1 MIEVGDLVRVKP
13 TKAKHPWRSSV
24 YSVAGRKGRVKEIR
38 EVMASD
44 HVPDGKI
51 YEVEFNNGRKRFT
64 KGFPSNNLKPV
75 LSDKI
80 TISSQSDLTTV
91 EKDVKHT
98 SKGSEE

>member
-38 EVMASD
+38 EVTASEN
-44 HVPDGKI
+44 VPDGKI

-64 KGFPSNNLKPV
+64 KGFPLNNLK
-75 LSDKI
+75 LL
-80 TISSQSDLTTV
+80 LTNS
-91 EKDVKHT
+91 EEHVKHT
-98 SKGSEE
+98 SKVEKD

>member
-38 EVMASD
+38 EVTASEN
-44 HVPDGKI
+44 VPDGKI

-64 KGFPSNNLKPV
+64 KGFPTTNLKRIECDTEAKNTGKMK
-75 LSDKI
+75 LS
-80 TISSQSDLTTV
+80 V
-91 EKDVKHT
+91 
-98 SKGSEE
+98 